1 MSLNCVILNDSIT
14 SDTSND
20 SSLPFIPLP
29 GELVV
34 YRSPD
39 RTSLQITIPHSLM
52 RRNFLKAVGKV
63 YVTNKRVL
71 MITSALRGGDFQ
83 SFNLP
88 YRTIT
93 QSELVTP
100 WIGATRWRCSFI
112 VVNPLEC
119 GLPLASNQTH
129 HCSLEIVFNEG
140 GFVEFVKEFE
150 TFFVE
155 AGRSAGIEEEDLP
168 AYQEPDSM

>member
-1 MSLNCVILNDSIT
+1 MSLNCVILNDDT
-14 SDTSND
+14 ASDMRTEN
-20 SSLPFIPLP
+20 SLPFIQLP

-52 RRNFLKAVGKV
+52 TCNSLKALGNI
-63 YVTNKRVL
+63 YVTNQRVL
-71 MITSALRGGDFQ
+71 MITSASRGGDFQ

-88 YRTIT
+88 YRIIT

-119 GLPLASNQTH
+119 GLPLAPNQIH
-129 HCSLEIVFNEG
+129 NCSLEIVFNEG

-150 TFFVE
+150 TFFCK
-155 AGRSAGIEEEDLP
+155 AGRSAYTEEENLP
-168 AYQEPDSM
+168 AYRESDNV